1 MRKSG
6 RDTERVNGGCWRRA
20 NGAGQPRDSPLV
32 DGLLVL
38 LVGLDEPAADAH
50 EAAVDQAAL
59 QQVVHGLEEQRAALV
74 RQAVLPH
81 ALVLGCGGGGGGR
94 DTGLT
99 SCELAGCLFVVFPVL
114 FLPELFRYAHV
125 MT

>member
-1 MRKSG
+1 MAAA
-6 RDTERVNGGCWRRA
+6 GGEPIARG
-20 NGAGQPRDSPLV
+20 NPRDSPLV

-81 ALVLGCGGGGGGR
+81 ALVLGCGGGGEGETQG
-94 DTGLT
+94 
-99 SCELAGCLFVVFPVL
+99 
-114 FLPELFRYAHV
+114 
-125 MT
+125 